1 MNPIPSALPI
11 RAAAAARPSTR
22 SPARPSARRA
32 RRRVAPIVTLVACA
46 LAGAQGPLGA
56 QPAAPEDWPCVQVL
70 VPEILPTV
78 LWPVPIDQSLA
89 GSWRES
95 PEIESLAR
103 RLGELES
110 LDERAVA
117 AIDEYAAAVPEAER
131 RDALTRLADGT
142 VSVANERRAR
152 YIDGIRRYTRQ
163 QIAISRQIE
172 ETLNLLADLDDAEAA
187 GTTLETEAP
196 RAEIEETLSWHE
208 RLYDQRERAIRA
220 LCERP
225 GELEQTLSATL
236 RELAYR
242 LPDA

>member
-1 MNPIPSALPI
+1 MSPNRAPSPS
-11 RAAAAARPSTR
+11 AAAAAR
-22 SPARPSARRA
+22 ARAA
-32 RRRVAPIVTLVACA
+32 AVAASLAASLA
-46 LAGAQGPLGA
+46 LGAGAARA
-56 QPAAPEDWPCVQVL
+56 QPASPEDWPCVQVL
-70 VPEILPTV
+70 VPELSAAA
-78 LWPVPIDQSLA
+78 LWPLPLDAAAL
-89 GSWRES
+89 GDWREDADAAA
-95 PEIESLAR
+95 LAR
-103 RLGELES
+103 RLGELERVDAAA
-110 LDERAVA
+110 LA
-117 AIDEYAAAVPEAER
+117 AIDAFAAGVSEDAREAALSRVAVGTLDVADER
-131 RDALTRLADGT
+131 R
-142 VSVANERRAR
+142 SR